1 MKPAVTR
8 AKAYL
13 KVRHK
18 AVRDAMKELRLDGL
32 LLTHR
37 SDLAYLTNF
46 TGDDSVGLITA
57 KDFYIVTDFRYKEQ
71 AELEA
76 GWVEVAVREDKMTDK
91 LASTIAESGCK
102 RVGFEANFTTFGQ
115 ASGLDKAIKELNKKA
130 GDGKE
135 VELVPL
141 EDVMANIRKVKDDH
155 EIDLVRKS
163 VAVSEEA
170 FEAIRDEI

>member
-18 AVRDAMKELRLDGL
+18 SVRDAMKELKLDGL

-71 AELEA
+71 SALEA
-76 GWVEVAVREDKMTDK
+76 GWVKTVVRDGKMTDA
-91 LASTIAESGCK
+91 LAKTVADSGAK

-115 ASGLDKAIKELNKKA
+115 ASGLDKAIKELKKE
-130 GDGKE
+130 GKE

-141 EDVMANIRKVKDDH
+141 EDVMANIRKVK
-155 EIDLVRKS
+155 
-163 VAVSEEA
+163 
-170 FEAIRDEI
+170 